1 MTTQPPV
8 SSAISDELNAPLQ
21 ELREKIL
28 AGERAALAQAI
39 TLSESSRADH
49 RRQAE
54 NLIQSLLPH
63 TGQSIRIG
71 ISGPPGTGKSTF
83 INKFGLAIMQQGQ
96 RLAVLAVDPSSQRDS
111 GAILADKTRMLE
123 LSQHPSSF
131 IRPSPSGKN
140 LGGVARYTQEAILLC
155 EAAGYDVVMVETV
168 GVGQSET
175 MVAEITDLFL
185 LLLPPAGG
193 DELQGMKRGILEL
206 ADIILVN
213 KADGNLLPFAEQ
225 TADEYLRAI
234 NLFYPRY
241 ADWKTDV
248 ALCSAMTGKGLNE
261 VWQKIQQFVAVMKKA
276 GAWQQRRSRQ
286 REYWLDKELQ
296 EQLLTIF
303 QHDPAFSGLV
313 KQIHQQVGEGGVLP
327 SLAARQTIAAVL
339 PPLLNSK
346 KLPK

>member
-1 MTTQPPV
+1 MKQQPPG
-8 SSAISDELNAPLQ
+8 SSAISYELSVSLQ
-21 ELREKIL
+21 QLQEKIL

-39 TLSESSRADH
+39 TLSESSRSDH
-49 RRQAE
+49 RLQAE
-54 NLIQSLLPH
+54 NLIQSLLPK
-63 TGQSIRIG
+63 TARSIRIG

-83 INKFGLAIMQQGQ
+83 INKFGLEIIKQGH

-123 LSQHPSSF
+123 LSQHPDSF

-155 EAAGYDVVMVETV
+155 EAAGYDVVMVETI

-175 MVAEITDLFL
+175 MVAEMTDLFL

-225 TADEYLRAI
+225 TADEYRRALH
-234 NLFYPRY
+234 LFHPHNP
-241 ADWKTDV
+241 DWKTEV
-248 ALCSAMTGKGLNE
+248 GLCSALTGKGMNE
-261 VWQKIQQFVAVMKKA
+261 AWQKIQQFVGVMKKA
-276 GAWQQRRSRQ
+276 GRWHQHRFQQ
-286 REYWLDKELQ
+286 REYWLEKELH
-296 EQLLTIF
+296 EQLLALF
-303 QHDPAFSGLV
+303 QHDSAFRDLV
-313 KQIHQQVGEGGVLP
+313 KQMRQQAGEGEVLP
-327 SLAARQTIAAVL
+327 SLAARQTLATIM
-339 PPLLNSK
+339 PSLLISK
-346 KLPK
+346 KVEK

>member
-1 MTTQPPV
+1 MQPKPPV
-8 SSAISDELNAPLQ
+8 SSAISYELSAPLQ

-54 NLIQSLLPH
+54 NLIQSLLSH

-83 INKFGLAIMQQGQ
+83 INRFGLEILQQGH

-175 MVAEITDLFL
+175 MVAEMTDLFL
-185 LLLPPAGG
+185 LLLPPGGG

-225 TADEYLRAI
+225 TADEFLRAI

-261 VWQKIQQFVAVMKKA
+261 VWQKIQQFVGVMKKA
-276 GAWQQRRSRQ
+276 GGWQQRRSRQ
-286 REYWLDKELQ
+286 REYWLEKELQ
-296 EQLLTIF
+296 EQLLAIF
-303 QHDPAFSGLV
+303 QQEPSFSGLV

-339 PPLLNSK
+339 PPLLTTK